1 MNGFSMIDK
10 LNIPGYHH
18 PDEAGFLVILDRL
31 KQATNTANERA
42 LFQALGLKANSV
54 HVAMKKQVI
63 QASWIM
69 AAMIKFGASPNW
81 LLLGNHRPMN
91 EGDGVTVLPITTF
104 DGEIEAN
111 KPGTAWFPFR
121 RSWLDIKGP
130 LEHMMLVKAEG
141 DSMEP
146 TINAG
151 SLVLLNTG
159 LKDINS
165 DGVFALT
172 YNQSLHLK
180 RVQITPDK
188 LILQSDNKLYK
199 DIDIAL
205 IKGKPPKSIS
215 IIGRAIN
222 WWHEEKL

>member
-1 MNGFSMIDK
+1 MYGFTMKDK

-18 PDEAGFLVILDRL
+18 PDEAGFIQILERL
-31 KQATNTANERA
+31 KTAANTPNERA

-69 AAMIKFGASPNW
+69 AAMIRFGASPDW
-81 LLLGNHRPMN
+81 LLFGNHRPMI

-111 KPGTAWFPFR
+111 KPGAAWFPFR
-121 RSWLDIKGP
+121 RSWLDTKGP

-146 TINAG
+146 TISAG
-151 SLVLLNTG
+151 SLVLLNIG
-159 LKDINS
+159 LKDFNS

-180 RVQITPDK
+180 RVQLTPDR

-199 DIDIAL
+199 DIDIEL
-205 IKGKPPKSIS
+205 VKGKLPKSVGV
-215 IIGRAIN
+215 IGRAVN